1 MAWSQSTKKT
11 KSNKER
17 KIMRLAIR
25 LARQSLASHKLRSR
39 LSTIGIVI
47 SVFLVS
53 TILIIS
59 DSLKTSLEKQ
69 MEQLG
74 NNTIIVNGRTS
85 QGLINLGS
93 TADDTLNAS
102 DNVAINNISSSHGD
116 NNQIIISNLL
126 LPGSLSFNKK
136 TITDASIVATSM
148 VDPSNL
154 KLELLDGN
162 WFSSDEINKPW
173 VILGENLAN
182 KLIGTSHSQSE
193 VIDIKGYKYTVI
205 GVLEKIS
212 QPLSVL
218 GYDINNSAFISLDN
232 GQKINGNNNLSQIII
247 QNTTDINEIK
257 RQISQSLSRN
267 HTDSSDYLVET
278 SSDISN
284 RLAKLIKYLTI
295 GAIVIAGLIL
305 VISIVSIANIMLVN
319 IIEKR
324 HEIGIRKAV
333 GATTRNIMGQFIA
346 ESLIM
351 SLRGGLIGLALAY
364 LISVILLLFLSINLS
379 FSWLALGLGFTVPV
393 IAGIVAGL
401 YPAYRASRQNIIAAL
416 NQLT

>member
-1 MAWSQSTKKT
+1 
-11 KSNKER
+11 
-17 KIMRLAIR
+17 MRLAIR

-85 QGLINLGS
+85 QRLINLGS
-93 TADDTLNAS
+93 TADDTLTAS
-102 DNVAINNISSSHGD
+102 DNVAINNIISSHGD

-126 LPGSLSFNKK
+126 LPGSLSFNEK

-154 KLELLDGN
+154 KLELLDGD
-162 WFSSDEINKPW
+162 WFSSDEIDKPW

-182 KLIGTSHSQSE
+182 KLIGTNHSQSE

-247 QNTTDINEIK
+247 QNTTDINETK
-257 RQISQSLSRN
+257 RQISQLLSRN

-278 SSDISN
+278 SLDISN

-295 GAIVIAGLIL
+295 GALVIAGLIL
-305 VISIVSIANIMLVN
+305 IISIVSIANIMLVN
-319 IIEKR
+319 IIERR

-351 SLRGGLIGLALAY
+351 SLRGGLIGLTLAY
-364 LISVILLLFLSINLS
+364 LISAVLLLFLSINLS
-379 FSWLALGLGFTVPV
+379 FSWLALGLGFAVPV
-393 IAGIVAGL
+393 IAGIIAGL

>member
-1 MAWSQSTKKT
+1 
-11 KSNKER
+11 
-17 KIMRLAIR
+17 MRLAIR

-59 DSLKTSLEKQ
+59 DSLKASLEDQ
-69 MEQLG
+69 MKQLG

-93 TADDTLNAS
+93 TADDTLTAS
-102 DNVAINNISSSHGD
+102 DNVAINNIASSYGN

-126 LPGSLSFNKK
+126 LPGSLSFSKK

-154 KLELLDGN
+154 KLELLDGD
-162 WFSSDEINKPW
+162 WFSSDEIDKPW

-182 KLIGTSHSQSE
+182 QLIGTDHSQSE

-247 QNTTDINEIK
+247 RNTTDINETK

-278 SSDISN
+278 SLDISN

-295 GAIVIAGLIL
+295 GALVIAGLIL
-305 VISIVSIANIMLVN
+305 IISIVSIANIMLVN
-319 IIEKR
+319 IIERR

-333 GATTRNIMGQFIA
+333 GATTRNIMDQFIA

-351 SLRGGLIGLALAY
+351 SLRGGLIGLTLAY
-364 LISVILLLFLSINLS
+364 LISAVLLLFLSINLS
-379 FSWLALGLGFTVPV
+379 FSWLALGLGFAVPV
-393 IAGIVAGL
+393 IAGIIAGL

>member
-1 MAWSQSTKKT
+1 
-11 KSNKER
+11 
-17 KIMRLAIR
+17 MRLAIR

-59 DSLKTSLEKQ
+59 DSLKASLEDQ
-69 MEQLG
+69 MKQLG
-74 NNTIIVNGRTS
+74 DNTIIVNGHTS

-93 TADDTLNAS
+93 TADDTLTAS
-102 DNVAINNISSSHGD
+102 DNVAINNIASSYGN

-126 LPGSLSFNKK
+126 LPGSLSFSKK

-154 KLELLDGN
+154 KLELLDGD
-162 WFSSDEINKPW
+162 WFSSDEIDKPW

-182 KLIGTSHSQSE
+182 QLIGTDHSQSE

-232 GQKINGNNNLSQIII
+232 GQKINSNNNLSQIII
-247 QNTTDINEIK
+247 RNTTDINETK

-278 SSDISN
+278 SLDISN

-295 GAIVIAGLIL
+295 GALVIAGLIL
-305 VISIVSIANIMLVN
+305 IISIVSIANIMLVN
-319 IIEKR
+319 IIERR

-351 SLRGGLIGLALAY
+351 SLRGGLIGLTLAY
-364 LISVILLLFLSINLS
+364 LISAVLLLFLSFNLS
-379 FSWLALGLGFTVPV
+379 FSWLALGLGFVVPV
-393 IAGIVAGL
+393 IAGIIAGL

>member
-1 MAWSQSTKKT
+1 
-11 KSNKER
+11 
-17 KIMRLAIR
+17 MRLAIR

>member
-1 MAWSQSTKKT
+1 
-11 KSNKER
+11 
-17 KIMRLAIR
+17 MRLAIR

-59 DSLKTSLEKQ
+59 DSLKASLEDQ
-69 MEQLG
+69 MKQLG
-74 NNTIIVNGRTS
+74 DNTIIVNGHTS

-93 TADDTLNAS
+93 TADDTLTAS
-102 DNVAINNISSSHGD
+102 DNVAINNIASSYGN

-126 LPGSLSFNKK
+126 LPGSLSFSKK

-154 KLELLDGN
+154 KLELLDGD
-162 WFSSDEINKPW
+162 WFSSDEIDKPW

-182 KLIGTSHSQSE
+182 QLIGTDHSQSE

-247 QNTTDINEIK
+247 RNTTDINETK

-278 SSDISN
+278 SLDISN

-295 GAIVIAGLIL
+295 GALVIAGLIL
-305 VISIVSIANIMLVN
+305 IISIVSIANIMLVN
-319 IIEKR
+319 IIERR

-351 SLRGGLIGLALAY
+351 SLRGGLIGLTLAY
-364 LISVILLLFLSINLS
+364 LISAVLLLFLSFNLS
-379 FSWLALGLGFTVPV
+379 FSWLALGLGFAVPV
-393 IAGIVAGL
+393 IAGIIAGL

>member
-1 MAWSQSTKKT
+1 
-11 KSNKER
+11 
-17 KIMRLAIR
+17 MRLAIR

-59 DSLKTSLEKQ
+59 DSLKASLEKQ

-93 TADDTLNAS
+93 TADDTLTVS
-102 DNVAINNISSSHGD
+102 DNIAINNIASSYGN

-126 LPGSLSFNKK
+126 LPGSLSFSKK
-136 TITDASIVATSM
+136 TITNASIVATSI

-154 KLELLDGN
+154 KLELLDGD
-162 WFSSDEINKPW
+162 WFSSDEIDKPW

-182 KLIGTSHSQSE
+182 QLIGTDHSQSE

-247 QNTTDINEIK
+247 RNTTDINETK

-278 SSDISN
+278 SLDISN

-305 VISIVSIANIMLVN
+305 IISIVSIANIMLVN
-319 IIEKR
+319 IIERR

-351 SLRGGLIGLALAY
+351 SLRGGLIGLTLAY
-364 LISVILLLFLSINLS
+364 LISAVLLLFLSINLS
-379 FSWLALGLGFTVPV
+379 FSWLALGLGFAVPV
-393 IAGIVAGL
+393 IAGIIAGL

>member
-1 MAWSQSTKKT
+1 
-11 KSNKER
+11 
-17 KIMRLAIR
+17 MRLAIR
-25 LARQSLASHKLRSR
+25 LARQSLTSHKLRSR

-59 DSLKTSLEKQ
+59 DSLKASLEDQ
-69 MEQLG
+69 MKQLG

-93 TADDTLNAS
+93 TADDTLTAS
-102 DNVAINNISSSHGD
+102 DNVAINNIASSYGN

-126 LPGSLSFNKK
+126 LPGSLSFSKK
-136 TITDASIVATSM
+136 TITNASIVATSM

-154 KLELLDGN
+154 KLELLDGD
-162 WFSSDEINKPW
+162 WFSSDEIDKPW

-182 KLIGTSHSQSE
+182 QLIGTDHSQSE

-247 QNTTDINEIK
+247 RNTTDINETK

-278 SSDISN
+278 SLDISN

-295 GAIVIAGLIL
+295 GALVIAGLIL
-305 VISIVSIANIMLVN
+305 IISIVSIANIMLVN
-319 IIEKR
+319 IIERR

-351 SLRGGLIGLALAY
+351 SLRGGLIGLTLAY
-364 LISVILLLFLSINLS
+364 LISAVLLLFLSINLS
-379 FSWLALGLGFTVPV
+379 FSWLALGLGFAVPV
-393 IAGIVAGL
+393 IAGIIAGL

>member
-1 MAWSQSTKKT
+1 
-11 KSNKER
+11 
-17 KIMRLAIR
+17 MRLAIR

-59 DSLKTSLEKQ
+59 DSLKASLEDQ
-69 MEQLG
+69 MKQLG

-93 TADDTLNAS
+93 TADDTLTAS
-102 DNVAINNISSSHGD
+102 DNVAINNIASSYGN

-126 LPGSLSFNKK
+126 LPGSLSFSKK
-136 TITDASIVATSM
+136 TITNASIVATSM

-154 KLELLDGN
+154 KLELLDGD
-162 WFSSDEINKPW
+162 WFSSDEIDKPW

-182 KLIGTSHSQSE
+182 QLIGTDHSQSE

-247 QNTTDINEIK
+247 RNTTDINETK

-278 SSDISN
+278 SLDISN

-295 GAIVIAGLIL
+295 GALVIAGLIL
-305 VISIVSIANIMLVN
+305 IISIVSIANIMLVN
-319 IIEKR
+319 IIERR

-351 SLRGGLIGLALAY
+351 SLRGGLIGLTLAY
-364 LISVILLLFLSINLS
+364 LISAVLLLFLSINLS
-379 FSWLALGLGFTVPV
+379 FSWLALGLGFAVPV
-393 IAGIVAGL
+393 IAGIIAGL

>member
-1 MAWSQSTKKT
+1 
-11 KSNKER
+11 
-17 KIMRLAIR
+17 MRLAIR

-85 QGLINLGS
+85 QGLINLGL
-93 TADDTLNAS
+93 TADDTLTAS

-136 TITDASIVATSM
+136 TITDASIVATSI

-154 KLELLDGN
+154 ELELLDGN

-182 KLIGTSHSQSE
+182 KLIGTNHSQSE

-247 QNTTDINEIK
+247 QNTTDINETK

-364 LISVILLLFLSINLS
+364 LISAILLLFLSINLS

>member
-1 MAWSQSTKKT
+1 
-11 KSNKER
+11 
-17 KIMRLAIR
+17 MRLAIR

-69 MEQLG
+69 IEQLG

-93 TADDTLNAS
+93 TADDTLTAS

-126 LPGSLSFNKK
+126 LPGSLSFNEK

-162 WFSSDEINKPW
+162 WFSSGEINKPW

-182 KLIGTSHSQSE
+182 KLIGTNHSQSE

-247 QNTTDINEIK
+247 QNTTDINETK

-278 SSDISN
+278 NSDISN

-319 IIEKR
+319 IIERR

-364 LISVILLLFLSINLS
+364 LISAILLLFLSINLS

>member
-1 MAWSQSTKKT
+1 
-11 KSNKER
+11 
-17 KIMRLAIR
+17 MRLAIR

-85 QGLINLGS
+85 QGLINLGL
-93 TADDTLNAS
+93 TADDTLTAS

-126 LPGSLSFNKK
+126 LPGSLSFNEK

-162 WFSSDEINKPW
+162 WFSSGEINKPW

-182 KLIGTSHSQSE
+182 KLIGTNHSQSE

-247 QNTTDINEIK
+247 QNTTDINETK

-364 LISVILLLFLSINLS
+364 LISAILLLFLSINLS

>member
-1 MAWSQSTKKT
+1 
-11 KSNKER
+11 
-17 KIMRLAIR
+17 MRLAIR

-85 QGLINLGS
+85 QGLINLGL
-93 TADDTLNAS
+93 TADDTLTAS

-136 TITDASIVATSM
+136 TITDASIVATSI

-154 KLELLDGN
+154 ELELLDGN

-182 KLIGTSHSQSE
+182 KLIGTNHSQSE

-247 QNTTDINEIK
+247 QNTTDINETK

-319 IIEKR
+319 IIERR

-364 LISVILLLFLSINLS
+364 LISAILLLFLSINLS

>member
-1 MAWSQSTKKT
+1 
-11 KSNKER
+11 
-17 KIMRLAIR
+17 MRLAIR

-93 TADDTLNAS
+93 TADDTLTAS

-136 TITDASIVATSM
+136 TITDASIVATSI

-154 KLELLDGN
+154 ELELLDGN

-182 KLIGTSHSQSE
+182 KLIGTNHSQSE

-247 QNTTDINEIK
+247 QNTTDINETK

-267 HTDSSDYLVET
+267 HTDSSDYLIET
-278 SSDISN
+278 NSDISN
-284 RLAKLIKYLTI
+284 RLAKLIEYLTI

-364 LISVILLLFLSINLS
+364 LISAILLLFLSINLS